1 MDDLRGWSVGLMTGT
16 VLDGNID
23 IAMIR
28 TDGERIEE
36 FGPYEL
42 VPYETDLRPLLRET
56 MEVARAWNF
65 EGAEPAL
72 FRQAEKLLTREQANA
87 VSVFLEKHGFAPR
100 DIAAI
105 GFHGQ
110 TVLHR
115 GLQPGRSGP
124 TRQLGDGALMAEMT
138 GIAVVYDFRSAD
150 VAAGGNGAPLAPI
163 YHQAM
168 LARIGG
174 LQDTAIL
181 NLGGVGNLTWCG
193 AEKMAAF
200 DTGPANAPVNDWVRQ
215 HLSLDMDKDGTVAAT
230 GRVNEDRL
238 AQLLENPYL
247 ARPYPKSLDRFDFA
261 MSMADG
267 LGVEDGAAT
276 LTAFSAGCVA
286 KGLDLLKQR
295 PARVVVCGG
304 GRRNP
309 VLMQEIASRAK
320 VEVVPAEDVGLRG
333 DAVEAECFA
342 YLAIRSLRGLPISF
356 PETTGVPEALS
367 GGRHAARKADAW

>member
-1 MDDLRGWSVGLMTGT
+1 MDELRGWSVGLMTGT

-56 MEVARAWNF
+56 MDVARAWNF
-65 EGAEPAL
+65 DGAEPAL
-72 FRQAEKLLTREQANA
+72 FQQAEELLTRQQANA
-87 VSVFLEKHGFAPR
+87 VSAFLEKHGFAPR
-100 DIAAI
+100 DVVAI

-115 GLQPGRSGP
+115 GVQPGHKGA
-124 TRQLGDGALMAEMT
+124 TRQLGDGALMAKVT
-138 GIAVVYDFRSAD
+138 GVDVVYDFRSAD

-168 LARIGG
+168 LDRIGG
-174 LQDTAIL
+174 AQDTAIL

-193 AEKMAAF
+193 AGKMTAF

-215 HLSLDMDKDGTVAAT
+215 HLSLDMDKDGAIAAAGTVDEAWL
-230 GRVNEDRL
+230 DR
-238 AQLLENPYL
+238 LLENPYL

-286 KGLDLLKQR
+286 KGLDLLDRR
-295 PARVVVCGG
+295 PDRLVVCGG

-309 VLMQEIASRAK
+309 VLMREIAGRAN
-320 VEVVPAEDVGLRG
+320 VEVVSAEEVGLRG

-342 YLAIRSLRGLPISF
+342 YLALRSLRGLPLSF
-356 PETTGVPEALS
+356 PETTGVPEPLT
-367 GGRHAARKADAW
+367 GGRHAPRTV